1 MPADAD
7 VAIVGAGPIGSA
19 LALMLAR
26 RGQRVLLLEK
36 ATFPR
41 DKACGEG
48 LMPAGL
54 AILEELG
61 ISLTP

>member
-1 MPADAD
+1 MPADTD

-41 DKACGEG
+41 DKACGR
-48 LMPAGL
+48 
-54 AILEELG
+54 G
-61 ISLTP
+61 IDARRACDP